1 MKRKRFRSVCAIALP
16 VATAI
21 LSALPN
27 VVKMNWMGGR
37 VTYCSAYSMLPV
49 GYAVCGPFLAA
60 VAAVVLTVLGAALA
74 WRKTAGL
81 RMAARIIAIVAAI
94 CGLSPAIFGNLT
106 LLGSL
111 IALLLAL
118 DAAAVGGIR
127 VSD

>member
-1 MKRKRFRSVCAIALP
+1 M
-16 VATAI
+16 VAAI

-37 VTYCSAYSMLPV
+37 DTYCSAYSVLPV

-60 VAAVVLTVLGAALA
+60 VAAVVLTVLGAVLA

-106 LLGSL
+106 PLGSL
-111 IALLLAL
+111 ISLLLAL
-118 DAAAVGGIR
+118 DAAVVGEIR